1 MRNYFKQ
8 LESIPNLK
16 ILAPNHKKRLSIFSF
31 YLENTHFNLV
41 VKLLI
46 DRYGIQTRGGCSCAG
61 TYGHFL
67 LNVDQETSNKIK
79 DQILEGCSTEK
90 PGWIRLSMHPTI
102 KDSELDFI
110 CNSLKELCENIDEW
124 SSDYSY
130 DATKNDYVHKTVVPT
145 EKQLV
150 KKLV

>member
-1 MRNYFKQ
+1 
-8 LESIPNLK
+8 
-16 ILAPNHKKRLSIFSF
+16 
-31 YLENTHFNLV
+31 V
-41 VKLLI
+41 VKLLN

-130 DATKNDYVHKTVVPT
+130 DAIKNDYVHKTVVPT
-145 EKQLV
+145 EKELV
-150 KKLV
+150 EGWFRI

>member
-1 MRNYFKQ
+1 LN
-8 LESIPNLK
+8 
-16 ILAPNHKKRLSIFSF
+16 
-31 YLENTHFNLV
+31 
-41 VKLLI
+41 

-110 CNSLKELCENIDEW
+110 CSSLKELCKNIHDW
-124 SSDYSY
+124 SLDYSY
-130 DATKNDYVHKTVVPT
+130 DTTKNDFVHKRVSPA
-145 EKQLV
+145 EKGLV
-150 KKLV
+150 EGWFRI

>member
-1 MRNYFKQ
+1 
-8 LESIPNLK
+8 
-16 ILAPNHKKRLSIFSF
+16 
-31 YLENTHFNLV
+31 
-41 VKLLI
+41 
-46 DRYGIQTRGGCSCAG
+46 
-61 TYGHFL
+61 L
-67 LNVDQETSNKIK
+67 LNVDRETSNKIK

-130 DATKNDYVHKTVVPT
+130 DATKNDYVHKTVIPT

-150 KKLV
+150 KNWFEV